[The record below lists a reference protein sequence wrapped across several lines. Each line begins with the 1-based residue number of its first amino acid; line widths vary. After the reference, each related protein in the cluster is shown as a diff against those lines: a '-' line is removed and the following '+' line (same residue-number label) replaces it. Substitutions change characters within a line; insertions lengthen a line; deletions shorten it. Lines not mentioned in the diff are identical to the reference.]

1 MSNKIDASV
10 RYGSACNEF
19 CTRLAIRNNTLLHF
33 TAFSSGVLA
42 FAVKGG
48 NDASIMG
55 VTIPYLALFLVMLSN
70 YHERTMYKLVEY
82 QAKLLA
88 EDESELPNWFSDEF
102 HGALKS
108 TRIMR
113 DWAQIYI
120 ILPISLGALLLI
132 YSRWDDYTV
141 RYRDSYLVA
150 SIISAI
156 CLMVAMY
163 LLIQGM
169 LHKHRMPVATSSKK
183 SPHPSQGKPMP
194 AIQEAERE

>member
-1 MSNKIDASV
+1 MSNNIDAAV
-10 RYGSACNEF
+10 RYGAACNEF

-55 VTIPYLALFLVMLSN
+55 VTIPYLALFLVMLSS

-82 QAKLLA
+82 QSKLLA
-88 EDESELPNWFSDEF
+88 DDETELPNWFSEEF
-102 HGALKS
+102 HGTLKT

-150 SIISAI
+150 SVISAI
-156 CLMVAMY
+156 CLIAAM
-163 LLIQGM
+163 LLLVRGM
-169 LHKHRMPVATSSKK
+169 LHKHKTMSARQKK
-183 SPHPSQGKPMP
+183 RHSISEKSTGNTP
-194 AIQEAERE
+194 AGG